1 MVKKE
6 LRRREGVRRA
16 RSNWLKYKNLVH
28 SIPANVRF
36 MVKRDFKQIAIIE
49 RDSFE
54 YPWLPRDFCLYLRRR
69 NVVCYVAE
77 HNGFVVAYT
86 VIKYYRKHIE
96 ICNLAVARQFRRQK
110 IASLII
116 NMLKIKLQLECR
128 NYISAYVSDR
138 NLFVHLFLRK
148 NKFIAEQ
155 VLRDYYAKGHDAYHM
170 VFNPVE
176 QKLIRFKESTNASS
190 KSSPTTSSS
199 HRQAR

>member
-6 LRRREGVRRA
+6 LRRREGARRA
-16 RSNWLKYKNLVH
+16 RSNWLRYKNLVH

-36 MVKRDFKQIAIIE
+36 MVKRDFEQIAIIE

-54 YPWLPRDFCLYLRRR
+54 YPWLADDFYLKLCQH
-69 NVVCYVAE
+69 NIVCYVVE

-86 VIKYYRKHIE
+86 IIKYYRKHIE
-96 ICNLAVARQFRRQK
+96 ICSLAVARQFRRQK

-138 NLFVHLFLRK
+138 NLFAHLFLWK
-148 NKFIAEQ
+148 NKFLAKR
-155 VLRDYYAKGHDAYHM
+155 VLRDYYAQGHDAYYM

-176 QKLIRFKESTNASS
+176 QKLISRRKHKEP
-190 KSSPTTSSS
+190 KSC
-199 HRQAR
+199 QL